1 MKIKHSIFS
10 LVILGLCACILSA
23 CVTAER
29 KEVKLEAQAK
39 VTRADAEK
47 IALAKVPAGN
57 IKEGEIEKENGK
69 LIWSFDIA
77 TPGSKDITEVHVDAV
92 SGTVVAIEK
101 ESPSE
106 QAKEKKE

>member
-10 LVILGLCACILSA
+10 LMNVGLCACILSA

-29 KEVKLEAQAK
+29 KEAKLEAQAK
-39 VTRADAEK
+39 VTRTDAEK
-47 IALAKVPAGN
+47 IALAKVPAGT

-77 TPGSKDITEVHVDAV
+77 TPRKQGHHRSAGGRGEWHYC
-92 SGTVVAIEK
+92 GH
-101 ESPSE
+101 
-106 QAKEKKE
+106 